1 LEFFSQLQ
9 ALASGRVGSAM
20 NDLRRLFAAN
30 EFVQGNQRRVGWNGL
45 PFAHHTLRVDDFA
58 SEHGATVHRK
68 LQDVNHFFATIHFHV
83 RACRHKESPSLR
95 FLRRS
100 VIEQTPERSNGAIA
114 FDGAVIDINS
124 ARIGGGYFF
133 PFGLSRKWR
142 AKNKQTGD
150 KRQANTQN
158 STQSLWGGR
167 IFNKMVFGIHAP
179 YYKVAH

>member
-1 LEFFSQLQ
+1 
-9 ALASGRVGSAM
+9 M
-20 NDLRRLFAAN
+20 NVLKGLFAAN
-30 EFVQGNQRRVGWNGL
+30 EFVKRHQGCVGRNGL
-45 PFAHHTLRVDDFA
+45 PFAHHTLRVDNFA
-58 SEHGATVHRK
+58 SEHGATVHGK
-68 LQDVNHFFATIHFHV
+68 LQDVNHFFAAIHFHV

-114 FDGAVIDINS
+114 LDGAVIDINS

-142 AKNKQTGD
+142 AKNKQTGN
-150 KRQANTQN
+150 KRQANIQN
-158 STQSLWGGR
+158 STQSLWGVR